1 MPYHLHLPVGDTET
15 VVKPLVPGK
24 KLTVGRK
31 DCDANIPNDASI
43 SRTHCTF
50 LVGLDQNGVTV
61 HDCSKFGVL
70 VDGVRLDAS
79 DTNGAVFLRRRGEK
93 KSCEV
98 KFGCVKPV
106 VYTAR
111 LVFTEE
117 EEEEGAAEQEDDAT
131 TDGDVTDAEAE
142 AGDDMR
148 EDENENE
155 APNAAPTPNP
165 AQADALHAVSR
176 PAQTN
181 FGTAD
186 VTEGKATTVF
196 ERLPPPRVRNGPPG
210 GSNRD
215 DPEPLEPT
223 AVNFKKFKKQK
234 LGLPGIE
241 PATTTGRGARGA
253 RAAPPRRN
261 IIRYADEAYDALPQW
276 EDASAAATHAAER
289 ADVRT
294 AEEMFLAEQT
304 VGETGGGA
312 AKKPAPRRRGAAA
325 RGK

>member
-1 MPYHLHLPVGDTET
+1 
-15 VVKPLVPGK
+15 
-24 KLTVGRK
+24 
-31 DCDANIPNDASI
+31 
-43 SRTHCTF
+43 
-50 LVGLDQNGVTV
+50 LDQNGVTV

-155 APNAAPTPNP
+155 NEAPNAAPTPNP
-165 AQADALHAVSR
+165 AQADALHAASR

-276 EDASAAATHAAER
+276 EDASGTYCISQIPALFAHTTDPFFYLSQPR
-289 ADVRT
+289 RRT
-294 AEEMFLAEQT
+294 RRSART
-304 VGETGGGA
+304 C
-312 AKKPAPRRRGAAA
+312 APRRRCF
-325 RGK
+325 

>member
-1 MPYHLHLPVGDTET
+1 M
-15 VVKPLVPGK
+15 
-24 KLTVGRK
+24 
-31 DCDANIPNDASI
+31 
-43 SRTHCTF
+43 
-50 LVGLDQNGVTV
+50 GLDQNGVTV

-79 DTNGAVFLRRRGEK
+79 DTNDAVFLRRRGEK

-117 EEEEGAAEQEDDAT
+117 EEEEGAQDLGEAT

-142 AGDDMR
+142 AGDDTR
-148 EDENENE
+148 EDENE
-155 APNAAPTPNP
+155 APDAAPTPNP
-165 AQADALHAVSR
+165 AQADALHAASR

-241 PATTTGRGARGA
+241 PATTTGRGARSA

-276 EDASAAATHAAER
+276 EDASGTYCISQIPTLFAHTRLTLSFIYLSRGDARGGARGRAHRRGDVFSGADGGGNRRGRGEETRAATTR
-289 ADVRT
+289 R
-294 AEEMFLAEQT
+294 
-304 VGETGGGA
+304 GGA
-312 AKKPAPRRRGAAA
+312 GEVNFFE
-325 RGK
+325 